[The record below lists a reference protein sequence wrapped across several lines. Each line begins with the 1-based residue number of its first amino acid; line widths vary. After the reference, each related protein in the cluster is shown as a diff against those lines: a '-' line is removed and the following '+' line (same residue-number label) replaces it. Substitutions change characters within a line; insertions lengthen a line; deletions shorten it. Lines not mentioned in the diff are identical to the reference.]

1 MLNQKSYCPKKT
13 PPKKKLKINAK
24 FNGGGKQV
32 QREWKGTKTVN
43 DEGVNELTRGA
54 VLEKHVNVTD

>member
-24 FNGGGKQV
+24 FNGGENKYNVNGKEQK
-32 QREWKGTKTVN
+32 QSMMKE
-43 DEGVNELTRGA
+43 
-54 VLEKHVNVTD
+54 